1 MAVQQFRH
9 KTSILISLGRRMVI
23 VKGAWSGEEQR
34 AAGSQVLP
42 DVFDSIEDIFSLF
55 GSIL

>member
-1 MAVQQFRH
+1 M
-9 KTSILISLGRRMVI
+9 
-23 VKGAWSGEEQR
+23 KGAWSGEEQH

-42 DVFDSIEDIFSLF
+42 DVFDSIKDILSLF